1 MRASTKG
8 YFLCFFGV
16 FCWSFSEII
25 VWLLK
30 PRVGVPGSGVGSI
43 SLSFYR
49 FFFGGVFLLV
59 VMIAR
64 GDLSGF
70 GELIKR
76 EPALLFLSSVVGLG
90 ISNMIYFLGIQLYGT
105 EAHVGA
111 ALYTSYTLFIGVYSI
126 FILNERDNIPLKIL
140 GFIIGFIGTLI
151 LLTNFNFA
159 IIMQPDKI
167 MGNILLVLAGAIW
180 GFYSVLGKKIFR
192 RNPGIEN
199 VDVKFTI
206 WSFFLSCIP
215 IAITLPFSEEI
226 PDFLQH
232 DAAEWGLIAF
242 LAIVSSG
249 IGLYIFFIG
258 VKWIDVSH
266 GISFSL
272 LKPIIAAFFAFVLF
286 TRPIPDAMWVSVP
299 LVSVAVLLINRKP
312 RKRQKEVSKNI
323 SPFPTRT

>member
-1 MRASTKG
+1 MRAATKG
-8 YFLCFFGV
+8 YILCFLGV
-16 FCWSFSEII
+16 FSWSFSEII

-30 PRVGVPGSGVGSI
+30 PGSPGSGTGVGSI

-59 VMIAR
+59 VMVAR
-64 GDLSGF
+64 KDLAGF
-70 GELIKR
+70 GELIKKD
-76 EPALLFLSSVVGLG
+76 PTLMVLSSVVGLG
-90 ISNMIYFLGIQLYGT
+90 ISNMIYFLGIQAYGT

-126 FILNERDNIPLKIL
+126 FILDERTNIPLKIV
-140 GFIIGFIGTLI
+140 GFIIGFLGILI
-151 LLTNFNFA
+151 LLTNFDFA

-167 MGNILLVLAGAIW
+167 TGNIMLVLAGAIW

-192 RNPGIEN
+192 RNPGIKN

-215 IAITLPFSEEI
+215 IVVTLPFSGEI

-232 DAAEWGLIAF
+232 GGAEWALVAALSIVCTGL
-242 LAIVSSG
+242 
-249 IGLYIFFIG
+249 GLYVFFVG
-258 VKWIDVSH
+258 VKTIDVSH

-272 LKPIIAAFFAFVLF
+272 LKPVIAAFFAFVLLA
-286 TRPIPDAMWVSVP
+286 RPIPDAMWVSVP
-299 LVSVAVLLINRKP
+299 LVSVAVLLINKKP
-312 RKRQKEVSKNI
+312 RKD
-323 SPFPTRT
+323 P

>member
-8 YFLCFFGV
+8 YILCFLGV

-30 PRVGVPGSGVGSI
+30 PRVGVTGSGVGSI

-49 FFFGGVFLLV
+49 FFFGGIFLLILMV
-59 VMIAR
+59 IQK
-64 GDLSGF
+64 DLTGF
-70 GELIKR
+70 VELIKKD
-76 EPALLFLSSVVGLG
+76 LKLMLLSSVIGLG
-90 ISNMIYFLGIQLYGT
+90 ISNMIYFLGIQAYGT

-111 ALYTSYTLFIGVYSI
+111 ALYTSYTLFIGIYSI
-126 FILNERDNIPLKIL
+126 FILNERTNIPLKII
-140 GFIIGFIGTLI
+140 GFIIGFFGILI

-167 MGNILLVLAGAIW
+167 TGNILLVLAGAIW
-180 GFYSVLGKKIFR
+180 GLYSVLGKKIFR
-192 RNPGIEN
+192 RNPGIKN

-215 IAITLPFSEEI
+215 IAITLPFSGEV

-232 DAAEWGLIAF
+232 DTTEWGLIAF
-242 LAIVSSG
+242 LAIVSTG

-258 VKWIDVSH
+258 VKSIDVSH

-272 LKPIIAAFFAFVLF
+272 LKPVIAAFFAFVLL

-312 RKRQKEVSKNI
+312 KEKQREI
-323 SPFPTRT
+323 SSLRPNGE

>member
-1 MRASTKG
+1 MRAATKG
-8 YFLCFFGV
+8 YILCFLGV
-16 FCWSFSEII
+16 FSWSFSEII

-30 PRVGVPGSGVGSI
+30 PRIGVPSSGVGSI

-59 VMIAR
+59 LMVAR
-64 GDLSGF
+64 KDLSGF
-70 GELIKR
+70 GELIRKD
-76 EPALLFLSSVVGLG
+76 PVLLLVSSVVGLG
-90 ISNMIYFLGIQLYGT
+90 LSNMLYFVGIQAYGT

-111 ALYTSYTLFIGVYSI
+111 ALYVSYTLFIGIYSI
-126 FILNERDNIPLKIL
+126 FILDERTNIPLKIV
-140 GFIIGFIGTLI
+140 GFVIGFLGIII

-159 IIMQPDKI
+159 IILQPDKI
-167 MGNILLVLAGAIW
+167 TGNILLVLAGAIW

-192 RNPGIEN
+192 RNPGIKN

-215 IAITLPFSEEI
+215 IAVTLPFSGET

-232 DAAEWGLIAF
+232 DAGEWALVAF

-249 IGLYIFFIG
+249 IGLYIFFVG
-258 VKWIDVSH
+258 VKYIDVSH

-272 LKPIIAAFFAFVLF
+272 LKPIIAAFFMFMLF
-286 TRPIPDAMWVSVP
+286 GKDIPVAMWVSVP
-299 LVSVAVLLINRKP
+299 LVSAAVLLINRKP
-312 RKRQKEVSKNI
+312 RRDV
-323 SPFPTRT
+323 